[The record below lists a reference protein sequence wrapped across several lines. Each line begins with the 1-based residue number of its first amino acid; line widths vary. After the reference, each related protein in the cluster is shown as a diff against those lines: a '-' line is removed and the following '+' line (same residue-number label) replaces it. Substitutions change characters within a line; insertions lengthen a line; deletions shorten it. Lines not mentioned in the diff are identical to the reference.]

1 MKTLRIKNFSQ
12 ETKNIISKIKL
23 KQQKQNQTL
32 TQHLESVS
40 FHDNTS
46 PGYEWLLPTWL
57 A

>member
-40 FHDNTS
+40 FHDITS